1 MAINKIKKAIE
12 DSKRKKQFRLRAK
25 DRGDRKYKKE
35 KGLYS
40 KFIDKRARIQQ
51 KK

>member
-25 DRGDRKYKKE
+25 DRGDRKDKKE